1 VVKKQVVSQGR
12 LFLRHVLP
20 AFFRPVHTLWHEIIG
35 FLFIVIA
42 VFFGFN
48 IVATVRKFN
57 GDPAQ
62 VMKIVGAAFFMIMLG
77 SFGIS
82 SFLRARKISRS

>member
-1 VVKKQVVSQGR
+1 MVKKKAVSQGR
-12 LFLRHVLP
+12 LFLRHVIP

-35 FLFIVIA
+35 FLFLVIA
-42 VFFGFN
+42 SVFGLN
-48 IVATVRKFN
+48 LVNTIRKFN

-62 VMKIVGAAFFMIMLG
+62 IMKIVGAGFFVLLLG
-77 SFGIS
+77 GFGIS

>member
-1 VVKKQVVSQGR
+1 MVKKNVVSQGR
-12 LFLRHVLP
+12 LFFRHVIP
-20 AFFRPVHTLWHEIIG
+20 AAIRPVHSLWHEIIG

-42 VFFGFN
+42 GFFGLNLFN
-48 IVATVRKFN
+48 AIRKYN

-62 VMKIVGAAFFMIMLG
+62 MMKIVGAAFFLILLG
-77 SFGIS
+77 GYGIS

>member
-1 VVKKQVVSQGR
+1 MKQKVVSQGR
-12 LFLRHVLP
+12 LFLRHVIP

-42 VFFGFN
+42 AFFGLN
-48 IVATVRKFN
+48 LVNSVRKFN
-57 GDPAQ
+57 GEPAQ
-62 VMKIVGAAFFMIMLG
+62 IMRIVGAAFFLVLLG
-77 SFGIS
+77 GYGIS

>member
-1 VVKKQVVSQGR
+1 VVTKKVVSQGR
-12 LFLRHVLP
+12 LFLRHVIP

-42 VFFGFN
+42 AFFGLN
-48 IVATVRKFN
+48 LVTSIRKFN
-57 GDPAQ
+57 GEPAQ
-62 VMKIVGAAFFMIMLG
+62 IMRIAGAAFFVILLG
-77 SFGIS
+77 GYGVS